1 MPVLVTLR
9 DFGRWLPQTA
19 RQAEPRTLWDFI
31 VTRLEAQN
39 PVATEALHARLEQ
52 GQAILLLDGLDEIP
66 TAQQRTF
73 IRDAVAVFARRYP
86 SAVVVTCRTL
96 SYQIRPGSLLTSRVL
111 P

>member
-9 DFGRWLPQTA
+9 TLAAGYHKRTPGRA
-19 RQAEPRTLWDFI
+19 RTLWDFI

-39 PVATEALHARLEQ
+39 RLATEALHARLEQ

-86 SAVVVTCRTL
+86 SVSSLPAVRCPTRSGLAAC
-96 SYQIRPGSLLTSRVL
+96 
-111 P
+111 